1 MVETLQKVQLVEGK
15 FTPSEASD
23 IVNALID
30 EKINFHKLQRL
41 SLCEGH
47 QDADTEYPDG
57 RIGELMRE
65 KDVAKAIIQEARAM
79 GYKLQIDGIL
89 ELTFVK

>member
-1 MVETLQKVQLVEGK
+1 MVETLQKVQLVEGT

-23 IVNALID
+23 VISALID

-47 QDADTEYPDG
+47 QDANTTYPDG

-65 KDVAKAIIQEARAM
+65 KDIAKDIIREARTM
-79 GYKLQIDGIL
+79 GYQLQIDGTL
-89 ELTFVK
+89 EITFVK